1 MTPPKRSAVLQCFD
15 LYSLGRDGT
24 TVKENI
30 LSPHRRRS
38 RGMVSRGLAPS
49 PDVAKDFS
57 PAQLATQRE
66 TESAT
71 VLAVVDDGEF
81 RVFLQA

>member
-1 MTPPKRSAVLQCFD
+1 
-15 LYSLGRDGT
+15 
-24 TVKENI
+24 
-30 LSPHRRRS
+30 
-38 RGMVSRGLAPS
+38 
-49 PDVAKDFS
+49 VAKDFS
-57 PAQLATQRE
+57 PAQLAIQRE